1 MALMSINAFHG
12 TSKEA
17 AVLINAQ
24 GFNESEK
31 RTEWL
36 GRGIYF
42 FVDGVTDPQSNARE
56 WARAQAWDR
65 KAKNFKYSHGAVV
78 RATFILESDRIL
90 DLTELNG
97 LRRFINMKER
107 FLAVIVNN
115 FDTDSVKKKEQTC
128 YVFNM
133 FVDIFSS
140 QAVKQ
145 NLYIKP
151 HMERMLDLQ
160 INVPNTTVLCL
171 RKDAVK
177 METQTVFEEELR
189 NE

>member
-12 TSKEA
+12 TSTEA
-17 AVLINAQ
+17 AVLINAH
-24 GFNESEK
+24 GFNESAK

-42 FVDGVTDPQSNARE
+42 FVDGVTDPQANARE
-56 WARAQAWDR
+56 WARAQAWDS
-65 KAKNFKYSHGAVV
+65 KSKSFKYSHGAVV
-78 RATFILESDRIL
+78 HAKFLLESDRIL
-90 DLTELNG
+90 DLTDLNG
-97 LRRFINMKER
+97 LRRFIDLKER
-107 FLAVIVNN
+107 LLSLIIKK
-115 FDTDSVKKKEQTC
+115 FDTDSVRRKEQTC

-133 FVDIFSS
+133 FVDIFKSH
-140 QAVKQ
+140 AVKQ

-151 HMERMLDLQ
+151 HVERALDLH
-160 INVPNTTVLCL
+160 INIPNTTVLCL

-177 METQTVFEEELR
+177 IETQTVFEEELK